1 MPHSQIVVPDD
12 DVQLKAALAQLRV
25 EFKLEEQF
33 SDEVMAELSNSLQHH
48 KLPELDL
55 SQLPFITID
64 PPGSMDLDQA
74 MYLER
79 TPSGYRVHYAIADVP
94 SFVPPNGALDA
105 ETRRRG
111 QTIYTPDGRIPLHP
125 AEMSEAAAS
134 LLADQL
140 RGAFVWQI
148 ELDQQGQTSAVAV
161 RRAQIKSIARL
172 DYQQAQQELEAG
184 TSSDYLSTLQLLKE
198 IGQYRIELERQR
210 GGASL
215 NTPQQEVAHA
225 NGGYQLIFRP
235 ALAIEDWNAQISLLT
250 GMAAAQ
256 LMLDG
261 KVGLLRTMP
270 APDQAALE
278 KFRAQAVALGKP
290 WPAGMAYGEFL
301 RSLDIADPRQLALM
315 HAATSLFRG
324 AAYTSFDGTLPE
336 HTVQAA
342 VAASY
347 AHTTAPLRRLVD
359 RFVLTTCAALSAG
372 EPVPDWVREALPR
385 LPELMSASDQ
395 LAGQVERAA
404 LDIVEAA
411 LLSSHLGE
419 EFDAVVVAGPRKTAG
434 RAEAANGPATAQTAA
449 SRPELARC
457 TVQIQQPAVAAP
469 CQFSGEVEVGSTVK
483 VKLLTADI
491 TKREVLFE
499 LVSSSHGK
507 VG

>member
-12 DVQLKAALAQLRV
+12 DVQLKEALAQLRT

-33 SDEVMAELSNSLQHH
+33 SPEVLTELATSLAQHQ
-48 KLPELDL
+48 LPELDL
-55 SQLPFITID
+55 SHLPFITID

-79 TPSGYRVHYAIADVP
+79 TETGYLVHYAIADVP

-105 ETRRRG
+105 ETRHRG

-125 AEMSEAAAS
+125 PEMSEAAAS
-134 LLADQL
+134 LLAEQL
-140 RGAFVWQI
+140 RSAFVWQI
-148 ELDQQGQTSAVAV
+148 ELDKNGETSTVTV
-161 RRAQIKSIARL
+161 RRARVKSISRL

-184 TSSDYLSTLQLLKE
+184 TESGYLGTLELLKE
-198 IGQYRIELERQR
+198 IGLHRIELERQR

-215 NTPQQEVAHA
+215 NTPQQEVVHA
-225 NGGYQLIFRP
+225 DGGYQLIFRP

-256 LMLDG
+256 LMLEG

-270 APDQAALE
+270 APDQAALD

-290 WPAGMAYGEFL
+290 WPAELAYGEFL
-301 RSLDIADPRQLALM
+301 RSLDITDPRQLALM

-324 AAYTSFDGTLPE
+324 AAYTWFDGALPE
-336 HTVQAA
+336 RTTQAA

-372 EPVPDWVREALPR
+372 QPVPDWVKEALPQ
-385 LPELMSASDQ
+385 LPELMSTSDQ

-419 EFDAVVVAGPRKTAG
+419 EFDAVVVAGPRKPAESAQNS
-434 RAEAANGPATAQTAA
+434 AEAK
-449 SRPELARC
+449 RPGLARC

-469 CQFSGEVEVGSTVK
+469 CQFAGEIQVGSAVK
-483 VKLLTADI
+483 VKLLTANI
-491 TKREVLFE
+491 TNREVLFE
-499 LVSSSHGK
+499 LVSGTDRHNR
-507 VG
+507 